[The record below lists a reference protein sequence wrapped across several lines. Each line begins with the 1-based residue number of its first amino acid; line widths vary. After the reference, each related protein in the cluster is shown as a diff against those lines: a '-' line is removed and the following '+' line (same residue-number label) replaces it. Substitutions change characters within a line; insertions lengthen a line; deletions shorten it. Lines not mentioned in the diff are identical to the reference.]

1 MEELQNII
9 KAEATKRNT
18 TVKELSQTLKF
29 SYSAYSQYISWGKMT
44 VLNYNRFKEL
54 FPNFK
59 DDDIEKQNETNER
72 VIVRPKRLNKDERA
86 LKMVTDILSSEDKT
100 VLPKV
105 YINRTK
111 LLLASL
117 AVNGIQAEV
126 YKVKQD
132 GVINQYLR
140 RVNND

>member
-9 KAEATKRNT
+9 KAEATKMNT
-18 TVKELSQTLKF
+18 TVKGLSQTLKF

-44 VLNYNRFKEL
+44 ALNYNRFKEL

-132 GVINQYLR
+132 GVMNQYLR
-140 RVNND
+140 RIN